1 MENNYNSNDANNDF
15 ILRVFLIVLGLIFVP
30 VFVAVPF
37 FYKLAK
43 SFRMKTTL
51 IIAISIALLLI
62 SVVFANA
69 SIIDFIAE
77 YIENSKVAAITIY
90 ENPTSIIKTFFNY
103 IFSFSSRAWYLNLS
117 ISFAITSIFIYKD
130 EEKAKKRAM
139 GIMSLEEM
147 QEEEK
152 AKEQKVLTK
161 KELKKLSTLEHSA
174 DSTVLGKN
182 GNQTITIPDSA
193 KHVLIAGTTGSGK
206 TVTIAN
212 FFESALQKNY
222 GLVAVDGKGDTDNGS
237 MLHYL
242 QELCDKYNR
251 ELVVVNLTDAQNSE
265 KYNPFKDSSI
275 TEVKDML
282 MQMTDWTE
290 PHYKVNTERYLQRL
304 ISMMKKAS
312 ISISLVN
319 IAKYSSNEFEKLSEQ
334 LESKKIITLS
344 EHEKNV
350 ELIKATG
357 AIADSALARY
367 ATTAESEEG
376 QIFSENGID
385 IFTSLKENKVFL
397 LVLDPLAKKEL
408 SGAVGRLAVIDAKK
422 AISKIYKEENKKR
435 SFFVFD
441 EFNVYASE
449 SVVDLVNKSR
459 SALVTSILAMQGLSD
474 LDQAAGFNFRNQVL
488 ENCNNYIVMR
498 QNTSTNAIEWE
509 KTLGDYETF
518 QMTFNIE
525 KEYHS
530 VFGEEKKNESSKQ
543 GSLSKVRKALYSAEQ
558 IQNQKTGQAIFMS
571 RDSQKH
577 SKINVRYI
585 SLTTKVKKRIN
596 IDEIKKE
603 EGAEKVNLNKK
614 DIPLSTK
621 MSISDEEK
629 EIKDMLIDDL
639 ENAKTEYNELVE
651 REENGE
657 LETEGT
663 EDFYNLQAELEKL
676 EI

>member
-1 MENNYNSNDANNDF
+1 MEKNCEGNDITNDF
-15 ILRVFLIVLGLIFVP
+15 IFKGLLIILSLIFIP

-51 IIAISIALLLI
+51 IIVISIALLLI
-62 SVVFANA
+62 SVVFVDA

-77 YIENSKVAAITIY
+77 YIGNSKVAGVAIY
-90 ENPTSIIKTFFNY
+90 ENPTSIIKIFLNY

-139 GIMSLEEM
+139 GIMSLEEL

-152 AKEQKVLTK
+152 AKEPKELTK
-161 KELKKLSTLEHSA
+161 KELQKLSTLEHPAS
-174 DSTVLGKN
+174 STILGKN
-182 GNQTITIPDSA
+182 GNQTITIPDDA

-251 ELVVVNLTDAQNSE
+251 ELVVIDLTDAQNSQ
-265 KYNPFKDSSI
+265 KYNPFKNSSI

-304 ISMMKKAS
+304 IFMMKKAN
-312 ISISLVN
+312 IPISLIN
-319 IAKYSSNEFEKLSEQ
+319 IAKYSSNQFAKLSEE
-334 LESKKIITLS
+334 LENNKAITLV
-344 EHEKNV
+344 EHENNI
-350 ELIKATG
+350 EIIKATG

-498 QNTSTNAIEWE
+498 QNTSTNATEWE

-525 KEYHS
+525 KENTS
-530 VFGEEKKNESSKQ
+530 LFAEDKKLESNRQ
-543 GSLSKVRKALYSAEQ
+543 GSLSKVRKALYHAEEV
-558 IQNQKTGQAIFMS
+558 QNQKTGQAIYMS
-571 RDSQKH
+571 RDLQEH

-585 SLTTKVKKRIN
+585 PLNTEVKKK
-596 IDEIKKE
+596 IKL
-603 EGAEKVNLNKK
+603 EKGVETVDLNKI
-614 DIPLSTK
+614 DMPLSTR

-629 EIKDMLIDDL
+629 EIQNMLFEDL
-639 ENAKTEYNELVE
+639 QNAKNEYHELLE
-651 REENGE
+651 KEEKGE
-657 LETEGT
+657 LETE
-663 EDFYNLQAELEKL
+663 DFSDLQAELEKL